1 MSIAALQDQHFHTN
15 NFFGAIQ
22 KIRRKSNRKQAE
34 SHRGLRAIQ
43 TKGEKS
49 EPQLPQ
55 YKSLYPRDPKSPK
68 FETLETQN
76 LID

>member
-1 MSIAALQDQHFHTN
+1 MSQ
-15 NFFGAIQ
+15 
-22 KIRRKSNRKQAE
+22 
-34 SHRGLRAIQ
+34 HRGLKVIE

-55 YKSLYPRDPKSPK
+55 YESLYPRDPKSPK
-68 FETLETQN
+68 FEILETQN